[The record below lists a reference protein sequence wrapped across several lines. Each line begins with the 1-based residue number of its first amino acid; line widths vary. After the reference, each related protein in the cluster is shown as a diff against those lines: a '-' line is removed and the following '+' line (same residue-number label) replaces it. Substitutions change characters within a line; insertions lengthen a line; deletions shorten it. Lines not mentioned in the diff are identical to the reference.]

1 MSCCGTVGECLLSLG
16 SWCVCFCCGAVGM
29 CHLLWDSWCMSF
41 VVGQLVCLSFVV
53 GQFVCLSF
61 IMGQMKSVFV
71 AGLVV
76 CRTLLCNSV
85 FVIRQSFLM

>member
-1 MSCCGTVGECLLSLG
+1 
-16 SWCVCFCCGAVGM
+16 
-29 CHLLWDSWCMSF
+29 MSF

-85 FVIRQSFLM
+85 FVMRQFLDVTGVWTEKPEKCECVHTEECECVLT